1 MQYDACQSSSFLRL
15 AWRVAGGSTSHLRR
29 VAGYTVPHNGT
40 PVPSAQEP
48 SILEDKVSFTLVQLA
63 IFLTVARTGNMKT
76 AALILNITQPAVSKS
91 LNTLEQV
98 RCCHAMLS

>member
-1 MQYDACQSSSFLRL
+1 M
-15 AWRVAGGSTSHLRR
+15 
-29 VAGYTVPHNGT
+29 
-40 PVPSAQEP
+40 
-48 SILEDKVSFTLVQLA
+48 LEDKVSFTLVQLA

-98 RCCHAMLS
+98 WICQASFLRDQHCHKRALSCSLIYLCYV